1 MKKGEMM
8 KNKVMLGLLIVS
20 LGLNIGTFS
29 MLFYE
34 KFMQKRVTQRIIYDD
49 DVFEELNLS
58 EEQEEKIDELRE
70 KWFKLNDSII
80 NRMIVVEANLD
91 TIDEEDFVWT
101 DSLNDII
108 VALEDTHKILF
119 EKYLSDY
126 ETILDDS
133 QLKIFKERVNPKVKV
148 IKIKI
153 DEDSDNE
160 NVDIKIIKRIET
172 DSTKEEKK

>member
-1 MKKGEMM
+1 M
-8 KNKVMLGLLIVS
+8 KNKVILGLLIVS

-49 DVFEELNLS
+49 DVFEELNLT
-58 EEQEEKIDELRE
+58 EEQEAKIDELRE
-70 KWFKLNDSII
+70 KWFKLNDSIM
-80 NRMIVVEANLD
+80 NRMVLVEAKLD
-91 TIDEEDFVWT
+91 TIDEEGFEWT

-108 VALEDTHKILF
+108 IALEDTHKILF

-133 QLKIFKERVNPKVKV
+133 QLKIFKAKVNPKVKM

-153 DEDSDNE
+153 DKDSDNE

>member
-1 MKKGEMM
+1 MM
-8 KNKVMLGLLIVS
+8 KNKVMLRLLIVS
-20 LGLNIGTFS
+20 LGLNIGMFT
-29 MLFYE
+29 MLLYE
-34 KFMQKRVTQRIIYDD
+34 KFTQKRITQRIIYDD

-58 EEQEEKIDELRE
+58 KEQEMKIDELRE

-91 TIDEEDFVWT
+91 TIDEEDFIRT

-133 QLKIFKERVNPKVKV
+133 QLKIFKAWVNPKVKV

-153 DEDSDNE
+153 DKDSDDE
-160 NVDIKIIKRIET
+160 NVDIRIMKRIET